1 MMEVSFRTNALR
13 RCYENEN
20 EAAQQWGSV
29 VGRKYIR
36 RIAELMAEERFTD
49 LFQIRALR
57 LHALK
62 GDKEGQYAI
71 TIHERWRL
79 ILAYDE
85 AEGTLFVEEVS
96 RHYGD

>member
-1 MMEVSFRTNALR
+1 MAAR
-13 RCYENEN
+13 R
-20 EAAQQWGSV
+20 WGSV
-29 VGRKYIR
+29 VGRKYIQLTTV
-36 RIAELMAEERFTD
+36 LMAAEKFTD

-62 GDKEGQYAI
+62 GDREGQYAI

-79 ILAYDE
+79 LLVYDE